1 MRSQAVAD
9 KKPGLGSALREIRR
23 ERGWTI
29 ATMSEVTGFSIA
41 TLSKVENDR
50 RSLTYD
56 KLSQLAHSLDVDIA
70 RLFGQRS
77 LKSRLPMAGRRS
89 VAREGDG
96 MVMDVGVYTYTY
108 LCEDIIDKRFSQII
122 MDIHARSVEEF
133 GTLPRHDGEEY
144 AFVIE
149 GEVVLYTEAYAP
161 LHLAKG
167 ESIYFDSSVGHA
179 FVNGGT
185 GPAKVL
191 NIASHVMIGQDV
203 SRQDVSRGVSSD

>member
-1 MRSQAVAD
+1 MAFDAISD
-9 KKPGLGSALREIRR
+9 KKNGLGGALRTIRR

-29 ATMSEVTGFSIA
+29 ATMSDVTGISIA
-41 TLSKVENDR
+41 TLSKVENNR

-56 KLSQLAHSLDVDIA
+56 KLSQLAQSLDVDIS
-70 RLFGQRS
+70 RLFGQRAQ
-77 LKSRLPMAGRRS
+77 KPRMPMAGRRS

-96 MVMDVGVYTYTY
+96 MVLDAGVYTYTY

-122 MDIHARSVEEF
+122 MDLHARSVEEF

-149 GEVVLYTEAYAP
+149 GEVILYTEAYAP
-161 LHLAKG
+161 LHLSKG

-179 FVNGGT
+179 FVNGGP
-185 GPAKVL
+185 GPAKIL
-191 NIASHVMIGQDV
+191 NIASHAMTGKEALRDTPAA
-203 SRQDVSRGVSSD
+203 